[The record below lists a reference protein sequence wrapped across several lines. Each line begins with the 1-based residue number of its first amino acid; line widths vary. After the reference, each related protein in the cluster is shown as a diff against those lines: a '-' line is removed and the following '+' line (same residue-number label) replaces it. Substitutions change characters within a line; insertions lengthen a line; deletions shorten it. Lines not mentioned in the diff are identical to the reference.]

1 MRQRAII
8 ASALISGPELIL
20 ADEPL
25 SSLDVSIQAQIINLF
40 REMQVHLRL
49 TIILV
54 SHDLRIVRY
63 LSTRIAVMYLGKV
76 VEFGRGRGGLREPA
90 PSLYGGA
97 ALGGARGDRRAV
109 ARQAHPFGRRAAL
122 AARPAERL
130 SLPDA
135 LPDGPVALRH
145 PGAGPGGRLPGTGRL
160 PLSPGA
166 PPFGAPLRTR
176 EVVMRLSNKVC
187 IVTGAGSG
195 IGKATAELFGGNGAI
210 VVVSDIDLAAAR
222 ATVQAIEDKGGKA
235 RAIAAD
241 VCDEAATAALA
252 AMTIEV
258 FGRIDVLINNAG
270 ISAAG
275 RVHETSVELW
285 DRVTGSMRAASF
297 WSPRPSCRA

>member
-1 MRQRAII
+1 
-8 ASALISGPELIL
+8 
-20 ADEPL
+20 
-25 SSLDVSIQAQIINLF
+25 
-40 REMQVHLRL
+40 
-49 TIILV
+49 
-54 SHDLRIVRY
+54 
-63 LSTRIAVMYLGKV
+63 
-76 VEFGRGRGGLREPA
+76 
-90 PSLYGGA
+90 
-97 ALGGARGDRRAV
+97 
-109 ARQAHPFGRRAAL
+109 
-122 AARPAERL
+122 
-130 SLPDA
+130 
-135 LPDGPVALRH
+135 
-145 PGAGPGGRLPGTGRL
+145 
-160 PLSPGA
+160 
-166 PPFGAPLRTR
+166 
-176 EVVMRLSNKVC
+176 MRLSNKVC

-285 DRVTGSMRAASF
+285 DRVMRVNARGIFLVAKAVLPGMIERGAGVIVNMASIIATTGLPNRAAYAASKGAVLALTRSMQVDHGPLGIRVNALMPGTIFTPLLEAVLKVSF
-297 WSPRPSCRA
+297 ASEAEALTAIRSRQLTDQLGRPEDVAKAALFLASDDADFALGTSLVVDGGISCGRR